1 MRIYKND
8 ILYSQ
13 GDNADDSKCLNF
25 KILVYFILKG
35 SIVLHVDLNDPNI
48 NPDLNKTANNIK
60 RRQTSVGVNQDT
72 QQ

>member
-13 GDNADDSKCLNF
+13 GDNADDSKCLLLNF
-25 KILVYFILKG
+25 IVYFILKG

-48 NPDLNKTANNIK
+48 NPDLNKTAKNIK
-60 RRQTSVGVNQDT
+60 RR
-72 QQ
+72 

>member
-13 GDNADDSKCLNF
+13 GDNADDSKFLF
-25 KILVYFILKG
+25 IKILVYFTLKG
-35 SIVLHVDLNDPNI
+35 SIVLHVDLNDHNI
-48 NPDLNKTANNIK
+48 NPDLNKTAKNIK
-60 RRQTSVGVNQDT
+60 HRWNSTGVNQNN